1 MKMYFYYG
9 AMGSSKTAN
18 ALMTR
23 FSWED
28 KGKKVALLKPSID
41 NRDGVD
47 IVKSRAGLMAK
58 AILIY
63 PDSNICDVLPDPV
76 EEYDNLIVDEAQFL
90 SKAQVDELRE
100 IADHGTFVMCYG
112 LKADFLG
119 NLFEGS
125 KRILELADSLREIV
139 TMCPCGKK
147 AIMNA
152 RYSGNKILYEG
163 EQVVV
168 GGNES
173 YMALCHRCYKKG
185 IIPSE
190 ALENF
195 TVETDQAVPAIIQE
209 KFGG

>member
-47 IVKSRAGLMAK
+47 VVKSRAGLMAK

-63 PDSNICDVLPDPV
+63 PNSTIKEVLPDAV

-90 SKAQVDELRE
+90 TKAQVDELRD
-100 IADHGTFVMCYG
+100 IADNGTFVMCYG
-112 LKADFLG
+112 LKADFMG

-152 RYSGNKILYEG
+152 RYFGNRILYEG

-190 ALENF
+190 ALEDF
-195 TVETDQAVPAIIQE
+195 TVEKD
-209 KFGG
+209 

>member
-125 KRILELADSLREIV
+125 KRILELVDSLREIV

-195 TVETDQAVPAIIQE
+195 TVETD
-209 KFGG
+209 

>member
-28 KGKKVALLKPSID
+28 KGKKVALLKLSID

-63 PDSNICDVLPDPV
+63 PDSNIRDVLPNPV

-90 SKAQVDELRE
+90 TKEQVDELRD
-100 IADHGTFVMCYG
+100 IADNGTFVMCYG
-112 LKADFLG
+112 LKADFMG

-125 KRILELADSLREIV
+125 KRILEMADSLREIV
-139 TMCPCGKK
+139 TMCQCGKK

-152 RYSGNKILYEG
+152 RYSGNRILYEG

-185 IIPSE
+185 VIPSE
-190 ALENF
+190 ALEDF
-195 TVETDQAVPAIIQE
+195 TVEKD
-209 KFGG
+209 

>member
-47 IVKSRAGLMAK
+47 IVKSRAGLMAQ
-58 AILIY
+58 ALLIY
-63 PDSNICDVLPDPV
+63 PGSTIREVLPDSV
-76 EEYDNLIVDEAQFL
+76 ETYDNLIVDEAQFL
-90 SKAQVDELRE
+90 TKAQVDELRE
-100 IADHGTFVMCYG
+100 IADNGTFVMCYG
-112 LKADFLG
+112 LKADFMG

-152 RYSGNKILYEG
+152 RYSGNRILYEG

-185 IIPSE
+185 IIPLE
-190 ALENF
+190 AVEDF
-195 TVETDQAVPAIIQE
+195 TVEKD
-209 KFGG
+209 